1 MSDSFF
7 QAGPVPSIIDTTEA
21 VEKYLRQH
29 VGVSLGT
36 LRSALRVGHSEAA
49 MATEHSAATSYGFR
63 MWDGTMRELRD
74 RLSKRGWQTVR
85 PGQLE
90 AVRRGDKQLQI
101 LAAMGDAGVCDRSAT
116 PSAAHPRGASTYVAI
131 QSNQLSFGDVAPDNK
146 EDWEPIQSWW
156 LLYRQSPMEPTW
168 LRAELSLPVAMY
180 GTTITGWAV
189 RIFLPTEM
197 GEGASRRKQ
206 MPEPP
211 SPVQVPVGRKTA

>member
-90 AVRRGDKQLQI
+90 AVRRGDKQLHFWRPWVT
-101 LAAMGDAGVCDRSAT
+101 LACVT
-116 PSAAHPRGASTYVAI
+116 
-131 QSNQLSFGDVAPDNK
+131 VAPHLRPLIHVAHRLTLRSSQTNCRLAMSLQTTRRTGSQFSLGGSSIDNLPWSQHGCGRAVTARRHVRHDHYGLGGEDLLTNGDGGGCLK
-146 EDWEPIQSWW
+146 EE
-156 LLYRQSPMEPTW
+156 
-168 LRAELSLPVAMY
+168 ANA
-180 GTTITGWAV
+180 
-189 RIFLPTEM
+189 
-197 GEGASRRKQ
+197 
-206 MPEPP
+206 
-211 SPVQVPVGRKTA
+211 